1 MREVTTAKSAG
12 FCFGVRR
19 AVDMVYAEA
28 KKDNRVFT
36 LGPIIHNEQVVKD
49 LEKKGYRFAGK
60 NVHAGNKI
68 CHWTRKSIVDEGTC
82 YKEQFY
88 GIKSHRFC

>member
-49 LEKKGYRFAGK
+49 LEKNGVKVQDDFSHEQNLIITAE
-60 NVHAGNKI
+60 NKTVLNTLTRSAAE
-68 CHWTRKSIVDEGTC
+68 CHKCT
-82 YKEQFY
+82 
-88 GIKSHRFC
+88 

>member
-49 LEKKGYRFAGK
+49 LEKK
-60 NVHAGNKI
+60 V
-68 CHWTRKSIVDEGTC
+68 
-82 YKEQFY
+82 
-88 GIKSHRFC
+88 

>member
-1 MREVTTAKSAG
+1 MCFQVMLRKAIVTDKRERYERSYNCKECRILFRS
-12 FCFGVRR
+12 RR

-49 LEKKGYRFAGK
+49 LEKK
-60 NVHAGNKI
+60 V
-68 CHWTRKSIVDEGTC
+68 
-82 YKEQFY
+82 
-88 GIKSHRFC
+88 